1 MYTEWNLAVKFL
13 RDARGQTAMIS
24 VAITVGVAVIIYIV
38 ALITGLQAN
47 MINRT
52 LGTQAHIKVYAPKEI
67 NLPAPLENGE
77 LRLMLEDPRA
87 QRLRSINNWQNL
99 RDLFDADAE
108 LLAVSPLAS
117 GPAFAQRGTA
127 HMSVA
132 LIGIDPVRYQR
143 VIPIANDIIAGE
155 FRIGAGNAV
164 VGSRL
169 ADELGLHVSDK
180 LRIDAGGSDSGRE
193 AVLSVTGIFELGVR
207 ELDERYIYLDL
218 PQAQALLGLPGGI
231 TTIDLLVPDV
241 FSAER
246 IAARL
251 HHLTGLKVES
261 WMQTNSQLMSA
272 LKAQRLSTSMISFFV
287 AISVAF
293 GIASVLS
300 ISIVQRTREI
310 GILRAMGATRR
321 QMLTVFLL
329 QGALLGLAGAI
340 AGSACSYALAWAF
353 NTFGPGLFQIVIW
366 PGLLISASAIAT
378 LTGLIAAA
386 IPARRAAR
394 LDPVAAIRYA

>member
-1 MYTEWNLAVKFL
+1 MWTEWNLAVKFL
-13 RDARGQTAMIS
+13 RDARGQTTLLGAA
-24 VAITVGVAVIIYIV
+24 VTVGVAVIIYIV

-47 MINRT
+47 IIERT
-52 LGTQAHIKVYAPKEI
+52 LGTQAHIKVYAPKAI
-67 NLPAPLENGE
+67 NLPAPAGDGE

-87 QRLRSINNWQNL
+87 QRLRSINNWQDV
-99 RDLFDADAE
+99 RDLFDADPE

-127 HMSVA
+127 RMSVA
-132 LIGIDPVRYQR
+132 LVGIDPVRYQR
-143 VIPIANDIIAGE
+143 VIPIASDIVAGE
-155 FRIGAGNAV
+155 FRIGAGYAV
-164 VGSRL
+164 VGTRL
-169 ADELGLHVSDK
+169 ADELGLHVGDK
-180 LRIDAGGSDSGRE
+180 LRLDAGEGRD

-218 PQAQALLGLPGGI
+218 PQAQALLDLPGGI

-246 IAARL
+246 IATRL
-251 HHLTGLKVES
+251 AGLTGLDVES
-261 WMQTNSQLMSA
+261 WMETNSQLMGA
-272 LKAQRLSTSMISFFV
+272 LRAQRFSTSMISFFV

-300 ISIVQRTREI
+300 VSIVQRTREI

-329 QGALLGLAGAI
+329 QGALLGLGGAF
-340 AGSACSYALAWAF
+340 AGSLCGFALAWAF
-353 NTFGPGLFQIVIW
+353 NTFGPGLFHVAVR
-366 PGLLISASAIAT
+366 PGLLAAAAAIAT
-378 LTGLIAAA
+378 FTGLLAAA
-386 IPARRAAR
+386 VPARRAAR
-394 LDPVAAIRYA
+394 LDPVTAIRYA